1 MGTKTPKGSQRHQ
14 LYPICASPSD
24 PKSLCTKITLDPR
37 AGNPNWHGLDQKKE
51 KEKKPQGKFYNKAET
66 DVKKKELMIKHSPES
81 SPANTDTHYTTT
93 NFGGESPKSPH
104 LTNAAILLFKILH
117 FGSLLSM
124 WTWGDSIGWCHGR
137 RSGHFSI
144 VDFHGLLK
152 RVTVLQE
159 TNNCV

>member
-14 LYPICASPSD
+14 LYPIRASPSD

-51 KEKKPQGKFYNKAET
+51 KEKKPQGKIYNEAEMLKRT
-66 DVKKKELMIKHSPES
+66 HDQSILPSP
-81 SPANTDTHYTTT
+81 PQLTLTHITPQQILVAN
-93 NFGGESPKSPH
+93 PQKSPPH
-104 LTNAAILLFKILH
+104 YAAILLFKILH